1 MTTNT
6 TNTTEQSTKPIY
18 DDKVNAYLQA
28 LAEGKTREEI
38 AAAEGNNSWKSVD
51 MYMRRR
57 NFQWDA
63 HRQTYVPRAVET
75 VKAVEWQA
83 VDSSKAGTV
92 IALLKKDTSH
102 PKQVAHR
109 VGFKDHKEMAQYMQ
123 ARGYEWSTEKNNY
136 VKLIGLVSPEE
147 QETIT
152 SQQLERQETI
162 AALSNPEST
171 DLARYLPLL
180 ELLSKNK
187 ERLLDLILPQTQVST
202 IPRYVVPGIA
212 TTKTIHMMNTL
223 VQLVADFS
231 HEKNITQRE
240 IFEVAL
246 IEFFKK
252 YGFENEME
260 RLLGQ

>member
-1 MTTNT
+1 MTTTTANT
-6 TNTTEQSTKPIY
+6 SEQAATPIY
-18 DDKVNAYLQA
+18 DDKVNEYLRA

-38 AAAEGNNSWKSVD
+38 ASAEGNNSWKSVD

-57 NFQWDA
+57 NFQWDS
-63 HRQTYVPRAVET
+63 HRQTYVPRTTET
-75 VKAVEWQA
+75 AEWQA
-83 VDSSKAGTV
+83 IDSSKAGTI
-92 IALLKKDTSH
+92 IALLKKNTGH
-102 PKQVAHR
+102 PKQVAQR

-123 ARGYEWSTEKNNY
+123 SKGYEWNAEKNNY
-136 VKLIGLVSPEE
+136 VKQVGLVTPEE
-147 QETIT
+147 QEKIT

-162 AALSNPEST
+162 AALSTPESA

-187 ERLLDLILPQTQVST
+187 DRLLDLIMPQTQVGVV
-202 IPRYVVPGIA
+202 PRYIVPGIA
-212 TTKTIHMMNTL
+212 TTKTVHMMNTL

-231 HEKNITQRE
+231 NEKNITQRE

-252 YGFENEME
+252 YGYENEME